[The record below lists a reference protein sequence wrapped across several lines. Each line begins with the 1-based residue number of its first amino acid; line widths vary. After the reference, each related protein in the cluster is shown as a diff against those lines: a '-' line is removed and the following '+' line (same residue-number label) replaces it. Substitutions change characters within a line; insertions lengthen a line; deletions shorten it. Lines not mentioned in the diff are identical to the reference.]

1 MTSKLVH
8 FFMAAGCALSLTA
21 LAQTSSSANLPAAP
35 SSAATTA
42 GPTGTKIATIALYE
56 AVGATNEGQR
66 EAEAFSKRIEPKQ
79 AELKAQSDELD
90 SLKKQLQTQ
99 GDKLNDETRAD
110 LVRKIDTKQKA
121 LERSTQD
128 FREDAG
134 AQQNEIMQKLLQK
147 LAPVLLKYVKDNGYG
162 LLLDNSKQWPDG
174 PVVITSEAF
183 DITKPVVDAY
193 NAQSGVAA
201 PAAAPAAAK
210 PAATRPAGTAKPAT
224 TPAK

>member
-8 FFMAAGCALSLTA
+8 FFMAASCALSLTA
-21 LAQTSSSANLPAAP
+21 LAQTSSSAANLPAAP
-35 SSAATTA
+35 SSTATTA

-66 EAEAFSKRIEPKQ
+66 EADAFSKRIEPKQ
-79 AELKAQSDELD
+79 AELKAQSDELE

-99 GDKLNDETRAD
+99 GDKLNDESRAD

-134 AQQNEIMQKLLQK
+134 A
-147 LAPVLLKYVKDNGYG
+147 
-162 LLLDNSKQWPDG
+162 
-174 PVVITSEAF
+174 
-183 DITKPVVDAY
+183 
-193 NAQSGVAA
+193 
-201 PAAAPAAAK
+201 
-210 PAATRPAGTAKPAT
+210 
-224 TPAK
+224 